1 MLRKALAIIISI
13 LILSSHFDAIL
24 HLQAHGEE
32 TDAVAT
38 IRKIE
43 EELEK
48 GRVPSGSI
56 TEANFIVPEGFPIEL
71 AKRLWL
77 FLAQLISTGC
87 SDSEIRQAIID
98 ANDTLRLPMR
108 MGYEL
113 KNYTIIP
120 KYDEARIIRR
130 NDGSVSVEIP
140 YKVVDGRGRDVDVS
154 SIRYESNGTSLS
166 HVLHRYPKRRTY
178 LVRVVDPDAYILTFI
193 DLKTGEIFNKT
204 ARVNIRL
211 FSNATQGS
219 FGFESFVV
227 AVPGHFE
234 ETREAIKSQVS
245 EFRVLLPAH
254 DPLVVDTSISPT
266 RVKIGDV
273 ITVSARIRNPQ
284 EARDFRVLLGVRFSD
299 EEVFEAWAP
308 PPVGFPYGSRCP
320 ASYLYLRAKRP
331 GVYQVTIYFA
341 VIEPKNLDVVFWNGG
356 KTVTYV
362 VTVLPEAPRLRVEV
376 EAEALAKFANL
387 SITLVNTG
395 GQEATGVKLLVT
407 GDVEEKEL
415 GVGRVW
421 HTWRGSVITKLLSP
435 IAKVNVTAIY
445 HDLEGKRHTSTS
457 LTTLSTT
464 NFVTPEEWRTY
475 LIEVKGYEE
484 TKRVFVPGYR
494 CATHV
499 KLYLMKNCLAPSSI
513 SFFSGLSLIPIS
525 PKGFTLTLGNAS
537 SIEAPEVRYML
548 LDVKP
553 GFLYERVLREDEV
566 KKLFH
571 INEDERLEP
580 SKIPPSYEVK
590 LVKEE
595 VLNQSEIVTVNDDFY
610 EKLKYSSWEDHDYKY
625 EDTGVR
631 KWDLDKAI
639 ASVLHDKTIELV
651 YRPLMYQGGLVKGV
665 LVKNYAAWDIVYELE
680 ILQWPIAE
688 NPPENIA
695 LSIPAHGSIPLSL
708 IQRKSASHP
717 VLIYLKYHGRIVA
730 SLQVH
735 ATGEVSEF
743 WRGFWDGIKE
753 RLPGIIV
760 TATIMV
766 ILAIPTHGGS
776 LLAYVKDL
784 MASAV
789 IPSLFAV
796 GVASN
801 IREALEAYSAYKKMD
816 EVAGELDGF
825 SQRAAYAGYFNE
837 IRVPSKIAEN
847 PPENIALSIPA
858 HGSIPLSLIQRK
870 SASHPVLIYLK
881 YHGRIVASLQ
891 VHATGEVSEFW
902 RGFWDGIKERLPGI
916 IVTATIM
923 VILAIPTHGG
933 SLLAYVKDLMASA
946 VIPSLFAVGVASN
959 IREALEAYSAYKKMD
974 EVAGELDGFSQRAAY
989 AGYFNAYYLFQGLR
1003 SKIKENQ
1010 GYTVGDTA
1018 LDLLADVTIRDL
1030 LVTFGSED
1038 ARGYEKGKALGRLV
1052 GSALSL
1058 ATYVGIYYK
1067 FLSNGPKL
1075 LSRAGRI
1082 KEFLKGVYNW
1092 ITPPL
1097 WDIGIIAGKLTARG
1111 IAASLA
1117 ISGESGD
1124 FKEYLNRIK
1133 DDEESL
1139 SSLVEST
1146 GRFLDDALDVSGK
1159 LGLSEEAFLGLLRAY
1174 GKCRL
1179 SKEAWDKFIQEIE
1192 EIDGKNKK
1200 CADEFLRLIFNAE
1213 SYEVEYAVIKLAPK
1227 LAKLG
1232 SDELGCLEK
1241 LLASGV
1247 GMKEIGS
1254 ILEKPDGLKEL
1265 LAGIKVFEFR
1275 EPHGIT
1281 LKRGEDR
1288 ALNMGKDNKLSAGTY
1303 VARIYWECGEKKG
1316 VMEFPVKS
1324 RGSKSVGIPEHQV
1337 DQVLNEIGG
1346 DEVEILV
1353 TKAEFLDYRL
1363 FFPKEFSVGGIEI
1376 KLDLFKNEMKIG
1388 GKSFKFELDTD
1399 IWGGRIHVHAEL
1411 EGKDIG
1417 GNNLVIFFYDDREV
1431 RIRIGGNS
1439 YLVKRIELDSILD
1452 LMRIGYL
1459 DDIEDKP
1466 KLAEYSFNFKSLNEQ
1481 TGKRSY
1487 LAPLEKGQKCVGLKR
1502 KLFRLLGYN
1511 ALKELERD
1519 IGSKYG
1525 VILEYDNG
1533 EMAYCGT
1540 DRFGAHVP
1548 DGASEIRYIRIV
1560 LIDDE
1565 TSSYLR
1571 QVIEADDLSKVKT
1584 QVGIAGERIVILGYR
1599 GIDYR
1604 EMILAEF
1611 SKKTGIPLEV
1621 FRVRDTV
1628 DFQHIGG
1635 KRKPDGKIFA
1645 LKDIVVNGKVVF
1657 KSGDT
1662 IAIIEMEST
1671 VRGGD
1676 LKKLCDD
1683 VKNTD
1688 LKEHIK
1694 LDEYKDV
1701 QYGVAI
1707 GFSYDPVR
1715 ALAGEPDIPPLIE
1728 VYTRGELAG

>member
-13 LILSSHFDAIL
+13 LILTSHFDAIL
-24 HLQAHGEE
+24 RLQAHGEE

-38 IRKIE
+38 LRRIE

-48 GRVPSGSI
+48 GRIPSGSV
-56 TEANFIVPEGFPIEL
+56 TEANFIIPEGFPVEL

-77 FLAQLISTGC
+77 FIAQLVSTGC

-108 MGYEL
+108 IGYEL
-113 KNYTIIP
+113 KNYTIIL
-120 KYDEARIIRR
+120 KYDDARIIRSD
-130 NDGSVSVEIP
+130 DGSVSVEIP

-154 SIRYESNGTSLS
+154 SIKYESNGTSLFY
-166 HVLHRYPKRRTY
+166 VLRRYPKRRTY
-178 LVRVVDPDAYILTFI
+178 LVRVVDPDAYTFTFL
-193 DLKTGEIFNKT
+193 DLKTGEVFNKT
-204 ARVNIRL
+204 ARINIGL
-211 FSNATQGS
+211 FSNVTQGS
-219 FGFESFVV
+219 FGFESFIV

-234 ETREAIKSQVS
+234 ETREAVISQVS

-273 ITVSARIRNPQ
+273 ITISARIRNPQ
-284 EARDFRVLLGVRFSD
+284 EARDFRVLLGARFSD
-299 EEVFEAWAP
+299 EDAFEAWAP
-308 PPVGFPYGSRCP
+308 PPVGFPYGSGCP
-320 ASYLYLRAKRP
+320 ASHLYLRAKRP

-341 VIEPKNLDVVFWNGG
+341 IVEPKNLDVVFWNGG

-387 SITLVNTG
+387 TITLVNSG

-435 IAKVNVTAIY
+435 IAKVNVTAVY

-457 LTTLSTT
+457 LTTISTT

-475 LIEVKGYEE
+475 LIEFKGYEE

-580 SKIPPSYEVK
+580 SKIPPSYEIK

-625 EDTGVR
+625 EDTGVK

-651 YRPLMYQGGLVKGV
+651 YRPLMYQGDLVKGV

-688 NPPENIA
+688 NLPENIA

-717 VLIYLKYHGRIVA
+717 VLIYLKYQGRIVVF
-730 SLQVH
+730 LRVH

-753 RLPGIIV
+753 KLSGIII

-766 ILAIPTHGGS
+766 ILAVPTKGGS
-776 LLAYVKDL
+776 LLAYVKNL
-784 MASAV
+784 ITSAV

-801 IREALEAYSAYKKMD
+801 IRE
-816 EVAGELDGF
+816 
-825 SQRAAYAGYFNE
+825 
-837 IRVPSKIAEN
+837 I
-847 PPENIALSIPA
+847 
-858 HGSIPLSLIQRK
+858 
-870 SASHPVLIYLK
+870 
-881 YHGRIVASLQ
+881 
-891 VHATGEVSEFW
+891 
-902 RGFWDGIKERLPGI
+902 
-916 IVTATIM
+916 
-923 VILAIPTHGG
+923 
-933 SLLAYVKDLMASA
+933 
-946 VIPSLFAVGVASN
+946 
-959 IREALEAYSAYKKMD
+959 LEAYSAYKKMD

-1003 SKIKENQ
+1003 SKIKEKQ
-1010 GYTVGDTA
+1010 GYIVGDTA
-1018 LDLLADVTIRDL
+1018 LDLLADVTVRDL
-1030 LVTFGSED
+1030 LVTFGNED
-1038 ARGYEKGKALGRLV
+1038 AREYEKGKALGRLV

-1067 FLSNGPKL
+1067 FLSNGPML

-1179 SKEAWDKFIQEIE
+1179 SDEAWDKFIQEIE
-1192 EIDGKNKK
+1192 NISEKSKR
-1200 CADEFLRLIFNAE
+1200 CVDELLRSIFNAE
-1213 SYEVEYAVIKLAPK
+1213 GNEVEYAVIKLAPK

-1247 GMKEIGS
+1247 GMKEIGG

-1275 EPHGIT
+1275 EPHRIT

-1288 ALNMGKDNKLSAGTY
+1288 ALNMGKDNKLSPGTY

-1363 FFPKEFSVGGIEI
+1363 FFPREFSVGGIEI

-1439 YLVKRIELDSILD
+1439 YLVKRIELDSMLD

-1621 FRVRDTV
+1621 LRVRDTV
-1628 DFQHIGG
+1628 NFQHIGG